1 MSEEAEVQFEHDG
14 IDYVVTARYEVVRV
28 DDSFTGHLGGFLYDY
43 EAHHW
48 EIDPDTLDVISCIG
62 GLEEDEDV
70 EPESVKGLMDVI
82 IDRLTDQHERHQ

>member
-14 IDYVVTARYEVVRV
+14 IDYVVLARYDVTRV
-28 DDSFTGHLGGFLYDY
+28 DDSFDGHRDGYVYTY

-48 EIDPDTLDVISCIG
+48 EIDKDSIDVISCIG

-70 EPESVKGLMDVI
+70 DPESVKGLMDHI
-82 IDRLTDQHERHQ
+82 IDRLIDNHESRQ